1 MLDLRRFFAAESII
15 VCGRINLWM
24 SSAEL
29 AGVFELFREPEWLP
43 RYNLGPMQQ
52 ILSIRMH
59 PKGVRLAE
67 PVQWGLVPGWTKFPI
82 NGPPLN
88 NARCETVATKRSF
101 CDSFKKRR
109 CLIPANGFY
118 EWKRL
123 DNKTKQPWNI
133 FRNDGQPLA
142 MAGIWDH
149 WETPDGDTLESC
161 AVITTEANP
170 FMSQIHD
177 RMPVILAREDWP
189 LWLDPQVTDPAE
201 IMRMLVPCPDEWLS
215 GNPVSS
221 RVNQVSHDS
230 PDCILP
236 VKETRTLF

>member
-1 MLDLRRFFAAESII
+1 

-29 AGVFELFREPEWLP
+29 AEVFELFREPEWLP

-52 ILSIRMH
+52 ILSVRMH
-59 PKGVRLAE
+59 PKLVRLAE
-67 PVQWGLVPGWTKFPI
+67 PVQWGLVPSWTKSVSSSPV
-82 NGPPLN
+82 LN
-88 NARCETVATKRSF
+88 NARCETVATKPSF
-101 CDSFKKRR
+101 SDSFRKRR

-133 FRNDGQPLA
+133 FRADGQPLA

-149 WETPDGDTLESC
+149 WQTPDGDTLESC
-161 AVITTEANP
+161 AVITTEANE

-177 RMPVILAREDWP
+177 RMPVILGQEDWNF
-189 LWLDPQVTDPAE
+189 WLNPEETNPDTLTKL
-201 IMRMLVPCPDEWLS
+201 LVPCPNEWLE
-215 GNPVSS
+215 GTPVSS
-221 RVNQVSHDS
+221 LVNQVNHDS
-230 PDCILP
+230 PECIRA
-236 VKETRTLF
+236 VKESRTLF

>member
-1 MLDLRRFFAAESII
+1 
-15 VCGRINLWM
+15 M
-24 SSAEL
+24 SPVEL
-29 AGVFELFREPEWLP
+29 AEVFELFREPEWLP

-67 PVQWGLVPGWTKFPI
+67 PVQWGLVPSWSKSAS

-88 NARCETVATKRSF
+88 NARGETVATKPSF
-101 CDSFKKRR
+101 SDSFRKRR

-123 DNKTKQPWNI
+123 DNKTKQPWNL
-133 FRNDGQPLA
+133 FRADGEPLA
-142 MAGIWDH
+142 LAGIWDH
-149 WETPDGDTLESC
+149 WQTPDGDTLESC
-161 AVITTEANP
+161 AVITTDANE

-177 RMPVILAREDWP
+177 RMPVLIEKADWVH
-189 LWLDPQVTDPAE
+189 WLDPE
-201 IMRMLVPCPDEWLS
+201 IVEIEALNRFLIPS
-215 GNPVSS
+215 GNETLTGHPVSS
-221 RVNQVSHDS
+221 QVNQVSHDS
-230 PDCILP
+230 PDCIRP

>member
-1 MLDLRRFFAAESII
+1 

-29 AGVFELFREPEWLP
+29 AQVFELFREPEWLP

-52 ILSIRMH
+52 ILSIRQH
-59 PKGVRLAE
+59 PKVVRLAE
-67 PVQWGLVPGWTKFPI
+67 PVQWGLVPSWAKSPN

-88 NARCETVATKRSF
+88 NARGETITTKPSF
-101 CDSFKKRR
+101 RDSFQKRR

-133 FRNDGQPLA
+133 FLADGQPLA
-142 MAGIWDH
+142 LAGIWDH
-149 WETPDGDTLESC
+149 WQTPDGDTLESC
-161 AVITTEANP
+161 AVITTEANE

-177 RMPVILAREDWP
+177 RMPVILAKSDWDF
-189 LWLDPQVTDPAE
+189 WLNPEETNPDFFT
-201 IMRMLVPCPDEWLS
+201 RLLVPCPNEWLK
-215 GNPVSS
+215 GNAVSS
-221 RVNQVSHDS
+221 LVNLVSHDS
-230 PDCILP
+230 PECIRE
-236 VKETRTLF
+236 VKATQTLF